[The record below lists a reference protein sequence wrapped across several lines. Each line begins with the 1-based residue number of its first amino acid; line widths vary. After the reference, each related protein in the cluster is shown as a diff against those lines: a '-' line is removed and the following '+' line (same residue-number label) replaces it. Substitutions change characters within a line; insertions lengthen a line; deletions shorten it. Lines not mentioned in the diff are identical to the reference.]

1 MSSRPPKGP
10 LDYQVLKKAVNYSVW
25 NLHGGVEQVY
35 PKFIAIELIP
45 RLRPNPVY

>member
-1 MSSRPPKGP
+1 MLP
-10 LDYQVLKKAVNYSVW
+10 LDSLVLKKVVNYSVR

-35 PKFIAIELIP
+35 PMLIANELIP